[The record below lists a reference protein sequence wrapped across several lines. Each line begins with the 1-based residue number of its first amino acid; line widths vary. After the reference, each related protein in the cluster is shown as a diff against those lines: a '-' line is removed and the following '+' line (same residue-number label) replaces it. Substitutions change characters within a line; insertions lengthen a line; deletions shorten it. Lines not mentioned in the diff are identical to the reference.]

1 MRYDRHLGDEAP
13 VDRACGPRNVTQ
25 VPQADLVA
33 ASRMLDTLTAF
44 LLKAREAE
52 EADGP
57 ASSPR
62 WRWLTSAWRDSSSA

>member
-1 MRYDRHLGDEAP
+1 MLG
-13 VDRACGPRNVTQ
+13 
-25 VPQADLVA
+25 
-33 ASRMLDTLTAF
+33 TLTAF

-62 WRWLTSAWRDSSSA
+62 WSWLTSAWRDSSSA